1 VRYIFEGIPVGEPYA
16 LITSCSDVIDF
27 LKSSET
33 DPRLNSSLIAI
44 AIEVEYRFVARSLS
58 GRGSKGE
65 PDAPITAESE
75 IMDLLRRLKQI
86 RRLDSLLIAIEIEL
100 EYRCV
105 TRSLFG
111 WGSKGEPNVRS
122 PLGARTRIY

>member
-44 AIEVEYRFVARSLS
+44 AVEVEYRFVARSLS

-65 PDAPITAESE
+65 SDAPITAESE
-75 IMDLLRRLKQI
+75 IMNLLRLLKQI

-100 EYRCV
+100 EYRSV

-111 WGSKGEPNVRS
+111 WGSK
-122 PLGARTRIY
+122 